1 MQSEH
6 VAVDYARS
14 LGGPNGF
21 IGVINKSKEQNDLSM
36 DFMMF
41 YSSPEGQ
48 SIRYKKMEELDQVPN
63 GPSLVYDVV
72 MPERW
77 ASIFGGMGY
86 MGECDNNPF
95 GAFARG
101 FNDEQQSVREWVDAA
116 QQYFNGELTLDDF
129 SKKMQKV
136 MQDAIPR
143 WLEIRGYRP
152 DALDDTNKDPVAQ

>member
-1 MQSEH
+1 
-6 VAVDYARS
+6 
-14 LGGPNGF
+14 
-21 IGVINKSKEQNDLSM
+21 
-36 DFMMF
+36 
-41 YSSPEGQ
+41 
-48 SIRYKKMEELDQVPN
+48 MEELDQVPN

>member
-1 MQSEH
+1 MKGNH
-6 VAVDYARS
+6 VAVNYARS

-41 YSSPEGQ
+41 YASPEGQ
-48 SIRYKKMEELDQVPN
+48 SIRYSKMEELNQSPA
-63 GPSLVYDVV
+63 GPSLVYDVT
-72 MPERW
+72 MPEKW
-77 ASIFGGMGY
+77 SSIFGGMGY

-101 FNDEQQSVREWVDAA
+101 FNDEQQSVREWVDLA
-116 QQYFNGELTLDDF
+116 QRYFNGELSVDEF

-143 WLEIRGYRP
+143 WLETRGYRP
-152 DALDDTNKDPVAQ
+152 DALDDPSKDPVAQ